1 MMWIVITRNSRCSL
15 EDIFNCSQTNAIGL
29 QGPLALGDQAM
40 PSAAALLDRNLMD
53 EVWCALAD
61 SPAL

>member
-53 EVWCALAD
+53 EV
-61 SPAL
+61 